1 MKTVVGCSW
10 KLEINVPRGLQF
22 EGIIKFENAWQ
33 FFKTMETLMN
43 VTRDRGCRFRF
54 SVPVPYES
62 LETLTKPPPPPSP
75 VRFSR
80 TPFVGGVYIF
90 SRITQDDKVYDF
102 KNDDKHK
109 TACKIR
115 NVFATLLA
123 MID

>member
-1 MKTVVGCSW
+1 
-10 KLEINVPRGLQF
+10 
-22 EGIIKFENAWQ
+22 
-33 FFKTMETLMN
+33 MN

-54 SVPVPYES
+54 RVPVPSES
-62 LETLTKPPPPPSP
+62 LETLTTHAPSP
-75 VRFSR
+75 VRFSS
-80 TPFVGGVYIF
+80 TPFVGGVCIF

-102 KNDDKHK
+102 KNGDKHK

>member
-1 MKTVVGCSW
+1 
-10 KLEINVPRGLQF
+10 
-22 EGIIKFENAWQ
+22 
-33 FFKTMETLMN
+33 MN

-54 SVPVPYES
+54 RVPVPSES
-62 LETLTKPPPPPSP
+62 LETLTTPPPPS
-75 VRFSR
+75 
-80 TPFVGGVYIF
+80 TPFVGGVCNF

-102 KNDDKHK
+102 KNGDKHK